1 MTKRYLRVLLT
12 GDIKDTVTGELIR
25 GSGIGDL
32 LNELHEQLETC
43 KDANTRC
50 CNEYS
55 AMRRDVLRYKE
66 ENEQLKHKLQ
76 QQEMEYATD
85 LHRLAEENEQLRT
98 KNNAYIQDIE
108 VFKEENTHLKLENE
122 QLKSDLQYWAKTAE
136 ARLKKIEQLK
146 TTIQQLRTDNTKQ
159 KKLLNTTMKQ
169 NKHTATTIKTMMDTE
184 RTELGKS
191 VLKQLWE
198 AIQ

>member
-1 MTKRYLRVLLT
+1 LRHDATILIQSNQDYRKENEELKHRLA
-12 GDIKDTVTGELIR
+12 ISEKANFVTA
-25 GSGIGDL
+25 
-32 LNELHEQLETC
+32 LE
-43 KDANTRC
+43 
-50 CNEYS
+50 
-55 AMRRDVLRYKE
+55 E
-66 ENEQLKHKLQ
+66 ENE
-76 QQEMEYATD
+76 E
-85 LHRLAEENEQLRT
+85 LRT

-159 KKLLNTTMKQ
+159 KKLLNKTMKQ
-169 NKHTATTIKTMMDTE
+169 NKHTTTTIQTMMENE
-184 RTELGKS
+184 RTELGRS

>member
-1 MTKRYLRVLLT
+1 MTGKRFVDYF
-12 GDIKDTVTGELIR
+12 DKDHNYIIQDLQNEDEYQVGFVNCDEDVFLELI
-25 GSGIGDL
+25 
-32 LNELHEQLETC
+32 NQLS
-43 KDANTRC
+43 D
-50 CNEYS
+50 
-55 AMRRDVLRYKE
+55 
-66 ENEQLKHKLQ
+66 ENEQLKDALNQ
-76 QQEMEYATD
+76 RTD
-85 LHRLAEENEQLRT
+85 QCDKYYKENEQLQT

-122 QLKSDLQYWAKTAE
+122 QLK
-136 ARLKKIEQLK
+136 

-159 KKLLNTTMKQ
+159 KKLLNKTMKQ
-169 NKHTATTIKTMMDTE
+169 NKHTTTTIQTMMDTE

>member
-1 MTKRYLRVLLT
+1 MTGKRFIYCEEEN
-12 GDIKDTVTGELIR
+12 GEFPFPYIKCDDGKNVISLYECV
-25 GSGIGDL
+25 DL
-32 LNELHEQLETC
+32 LNSLN
-43 KDANTRC
+43 D
-50 CNEYS
+50 
-55 AMRRDVLRYKE
+55 

-169 NKHTATTIKTMMDTE
+169 NKHTTTTIKTMMDTE

-191 VLKQLWE
+191 VLKQLWS